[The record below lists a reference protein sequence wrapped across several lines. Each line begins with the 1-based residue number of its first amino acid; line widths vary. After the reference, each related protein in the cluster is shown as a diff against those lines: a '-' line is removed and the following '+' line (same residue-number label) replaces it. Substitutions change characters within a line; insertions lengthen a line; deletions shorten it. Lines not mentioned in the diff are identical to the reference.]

1 MPDRPGEE
9 RRAFLRR
16 SFAEAASTA
25 LDAAA
30 RAVPL
35 TPRERDAAALLARI
49 DHLVVLS
56 FAGRPRAQV
65 FGALDGEPGSDFA
78 GGTDEVLTA
87 PGPGTAGDRFAPAM
101 LPVHTLLARSFARA
115 DHWRA
120 DGRDPLGLLLRS
132 AQDEGTPWTLVVD
145 DRQGVST
152 TLLADP
158 DRWHRGPGAVAAAG
172 GALLPLSGLAE
183 AAAAGALPPVV
194 LVEPRSLVDPADF
207 AAAADPSA
215 SRSADARVAERLLHE
230 TVDAARAAESAGRRV
245 LLLVTARGQAD
256 RPGDVPALLIASS
269 ARPGERLSAAL
280 APTTPALLHRARFAA
295 DRRALGDA
303 GVLAVAEAL
312 SGPARPLSRY
322 PRTAPAFAPEGRE
335 HSIGPA
341 LAAAL
346 AAAGV
351 TAEPGDVEQAL
362 MMLRA
367 AAPGA
372 SLHSPEARIR
382 GTREGR
388 DA

>member
-16 SFAEAASTA
+16 SLAEAASTA
-25 LDAAA
+25 LDAVA
-30 RAVPL
+30 RAAPL
-35 TPRERDAAALLARI
+35 TARERAAAAALARI

-56 FAGRPRAQV
+56 FAGRPRRQV
-65 FGALDGEPGSDFA
+65 FGALDGVPGADFA

-87 PGPGTAGDRFAPAM
+87 PGPGTPGDRFAPAM
-101 LPVHTLLARSFARA
+101 LPVHTLLAHSFARA

-120 DGRDPLGLLLRS
+120 DGRDPLRSLLDS
-132 AQDEGTPWTLVVD
+132 ARHAGTPWALVVD

-158 DRWHRGPGAVAAAG
+158 EWPHHGPAAVAAAG
-172 GALLPLSGLAE
+172 GALLPLSSFAGV
-183 AAAAGALPPVV
+183 AAAGALPPVV
-194 LVEPRSLVDPADF
+194 LVEPRSLVAPADF
-207 AAAADPSA
+207 AAADDPSA

-230 TVDAARAAESAGRRV
+230 TVVAVRAAESVGRRV
-245 LLLVTARGQAD
+245 LLLVIARGQAD
-256 RPGDVPALLIASS
+256 RPGDVPALVIASS
-269 ARPGERLSAAL
+269 ARPSDRLTARLGPA
-280 APTTPALLHRARFAA
+280 TPALLHRARFAG
-295 DRRALGDA
+295 DRRALADD

-312 SGPARPLSRY
+312 SGPARPLSRF
-322 PRTAPAFAPEGRE
+322 PRTAPAFTPEDRE
-335 HSIGPA
+335 RSIGPA

-351 TAEPGDVEQAL
+351 TGAPADAGQAL
-362 MMLRA
+362 TMLRA

>member
-16 SFAEAASTA
+16 SLAEAASTA

-35 TPRERDAAALLARI
+35 TTREREAAAALARI
-49 DHLVVLS
+49 DHLVVVS
-56 FAGRPRAQV
+56 FAGRPRREV
-65 FGALDGEPGSDFA
+65 FGALDGEPGTDFA

-87 PGPGTAGDRFAPAM
+87 PGPGTEGDRFTPAM
-101 LPVHTLLARSFARA
+101 LPVHTLLAQSFARA

-120 DGRDPLGLLLRS
+120 DGRDPLRSLLDS
-132 AQDEGTPWTLVVD
+132 ARHVGTPWCLVVD

-158 DRWHRGPGAVAAAG
+158 EWPHHDPAAVAAAEG
-172 GALLPLSGLAE
+172 VLLPLSRLAE
-183 AAAAGALPPVV
+183 AAAAGTLPPVV

-207 AAAADPSA
+207 AAADDPSA

-230 TVDAARAAESAGRRV
+230 TVDAVRAAESAGRRV
-245 LLLVTARGQAD
+245 LLLVIARGQAG

-269 ARPGERLSAAL
+269 ARPGDRLTARLGPA
-280 APTTPALLHRARFAA
+280 TPALLHRARFAA
-295 DRRALGDA
+295 DRRALADD

-322 PRTAPAFAPEGRE
+322 PRTAPAFAPEDRE
-335 HSIGPA
+335 RSIGPA

-351 TAEPGDVEQAL
+351 SGAPLDVDQAL

-372 SLHSPEARIR
+372 SLHSREARIR
-382 GTREGR
+382 STREGR

>member
-35 TPRERDAAALLARI
+35 TPRERDAAAALARI

-120 DGRDPLGLLLRS
+120 DGRDPLRSLLDS
-132 AQDEGTPWTLVVD
+132 ARHAGTPWSLVVD

-158 DRWHRGPGAVAAAG
+158 DRPHRDSSAIAAAG
-172 GALLPLSGLAE
+172 GTLLPLSGFAR

-215 SRSADARVAERLLHE
+215 SRSADARAAERLLHE
-230 TVDAARAAESAGRRV
+230 TVEAVRAAESAGRRV

-269 ARPGERLSAAL
+269 ARPGARLSAAL

-295 DRRALGDA
+295 DRRALADA

-322 PRTAPAFAPEGRE
+322 PRTAPAFAPEDGE

-388 DA
+388 SA

>member
-16 SFAEAASTA
+16 SLAEAASTA

-35 TPRERDAAALLARI
+35 TSREREAAAALARI

-65 FGALDGEPGSDFA
+65 FGALDGESGIDFA

-101 LPVHTLLARSFARA
+101 LPVHTLLAHSFARA

-120 DGRDPLGLLLRS
+120 DGRDPLRLLLDS
-132 AQDEGTPWTLVVD
+132 ARHAGTPWSLVVD

-158 DRWHRGPGAVAAAG
+158 DPMHRDPAVAAAG
-172 GALLPLSGLAE
+172 GALLPLSGLAK
-183 AAAAGALPPVV
+183 AAAMGSLPPVV

-207 AAAADPSA
+207 AATGDPGR
-215 SRSADARVAERLLHE
+215 SRSADARTAERLLHE

-245 LLLVTARGQAD
+245 LLLVTARGRSD

-269 ARPGERLSAAL
+269 ARPGDRLTARLGPA
-280 APTTPALLHRARFAA
+280 TPALLHRARFAA
-295 DRRALGDA
+295 DRRALADD

-322 PRTAPAFAPEGRE
+322 PRTAPAFAPEDPER
-335 HSIGPA
+335 SIGPA

-351 TAEPGDVEQAL
+351 TAEPDDVDQAL

>member
-16 SFAEAASTA
+16 SLAEAASTA

-30 RAVPL
+30 NAVPL
-35 TPRERDAAALLARI
+35 TPRERAAAAALARI
-49 DHLVVLS
+49 DHLVVVS
-56 FAGRPRAQV
+56 FAGRPRRQV

-101 LPVHTLLARSFARA
+101 LPVHTLLAHSFARA

-120 DGRDPLGLLLRS
+120 DGRDPLRLLLDS
-132 AQDEGTPWTLVVD
+132 AWHAGTPWSLVVD

-158 DRWHRGPGAVAAAG
+158 DPMHRDPAVAAAG
-172 GALLPLSGLAE
+172 GALLPLSGLAK
-183 AAAAGALPPVV
+183 AAAMGALPPVV

-207 AAAADPSA
+207 AAADDPGR
-215 SRSADARVAERLLHE
+215 SRSADARTAERLLHE

-245 LLLVTARGQAD
+245 LLVVTARGRSD

-269 ARPGERLSAAL
+269 ARPGDRLTARLGPA
-280 APTTPALLHRARFAA
+280 TPALLHRARFAA

-388 DA
+388 SA

>member
-1 MPDRPGEE
+1 MSDRPGEE

-35 TPRERDAAALLARI
+35 TPRERDAAAALARI

-56 FAGRPRAQV
+56 FDGRPRRQV

-87 PGPGTAGDRFAPAM
+87 PGPGTPGDRFTPAM
-101 LPVHTLLARSFARA
+101 LPVHTLLAHSFARA

-120 DGRDPLGLLLRS
+120 DGRDPLRSLLDSVRH
-132 AQDEGTPWTLVVD
+132 AGTDWSLVVD

-158 DRWHRGPGAVAAAG
+158 EWPHHDFAVAAAAG
-172 GALLPLSGLAE
+172 GALLPLSGFAGV
-183 AAAAGALPPVV
+183 AAAGSLPPVV

-207 AAAADPSA
+207 AAADDPSA

-230 TVDAARAAESAGRRV
+230 SVDAARAAESAGRRV

-256 RPGDVPALLIASS
+256 RPGDVPALLVASS

-295 DRRALGDA
+295 DRRALADA

-322 PRTAPAFAPEGRE
+322 PRTAPAFAPEDRG
-335 HSIGPA
+335 HSMGPA